1 MGITRSKH
9 KDLAEPSLYE
19 EKQKEAAKHE
29 GRHLPTEPT
38 PAWVDP
44 KTGAR
49 TTGTPALSDASTTG
63 TPALS
68 NAFIIFVLGGPG
80 SGKGTQCDMIVK
92 EYGFKHLSAG
102 DLLREEVKKGT
113 ELGKELEGIM
123 KEGKLV
129 PTDVTVKLLREAME
143 KSTADTFLIDGF
155 PREIQQAKFFKREV
169 KPPQLVIY
177 YDCPEDVMKERLL
190 KRAQTSGR
198 ADDNEDTITKRFK
211 TFLECTMPVVEDYE
225 QKGLLVRISAVPPPE
240 EVFKE
245 TERAIEKGCNH
256 RTSVHEQ
263 EALAA

>member
-1 MGITRSKH
+1 MGICRSKH
-9 KDLAEPSLYE
+9 KDFAEPSLYE
-19 EKQKEAAKHE
+19 EKQREAAKHE
-29 GRHLPTEPT
+29 GRHLPPEPT

-44 KTGAR
+44 GTVSR
-49 TTGTPALSDASTTG
+49 TTGSPALADAC
-63 TPALS
+63 
-68 NAFIIFVLGGPG
+68 IVFVLGGPG

-92 EYGFKHLSAG
+92 KYGFVHLSAG

-113 ELGKELEGIM
+113 ELGKEIEGIM

-129 PTDVTVKLLREAME
+129 PTDITVKLLREAME

-155 PREIQQAKFFKREV
+155 PREIHQAQVFERKV

-198 ADDNEDTITKRFK
+198 ADDNEETITKRFK
-211 TFLECTMPVVEDYE
+211 TFLECTIPVVEYYE
-225 QKGLLVRISAVPPPE
+225 RKGLLVKISAVPPPE

-245 TERAIEKGCNH
+245 TEKAIQRGCSH
-256 RTSVHEQ
+256 RTNVHEQ